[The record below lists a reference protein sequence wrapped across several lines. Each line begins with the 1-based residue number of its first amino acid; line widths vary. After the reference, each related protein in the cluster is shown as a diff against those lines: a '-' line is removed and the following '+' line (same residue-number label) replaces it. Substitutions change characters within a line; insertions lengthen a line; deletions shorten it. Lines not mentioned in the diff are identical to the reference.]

1 MRERLPTIATTFG
14 AVISLVAAL
23 SMRDHVRLVDI
34 IALFFGGVGTG
45 AGVVGLVVARRFGRG
60 AKDARSAA
68 GAHPEPR

>member
-45 AGVVGLVVARRFGRG
+45 AGVVGLVVARRAAR
-60 AKDARSAA
+60 AARSAA